1 MASSPKSPSVALVR
15 GALFA
20 LAVSACALLGAPA
33 VAQGI
38 QGGPVAGQSN
48 SFQVGFDGAIMAMG
62 GQPILVDRLA
72 IAGIGRGQRH
82 VFRGFPLSMFE
93 SVDLEV
99 ERIVAPGENVPAEVM
114 RGGAARRVTA
124 APLDAFVGSV
134 VGAEDSRVILTLGE
148 AGFFGSIEMGDRKF
162 MITSGDPRN
171 PHGPA
176 VFDMDSPQFQAMPVK
191 PFACNA
197 LRAPGGAGGGAP
209 GGTGGMPGTAAAPAT
224 CIQVELALDSDN
236 AFLELFPDTS
246 AALAYMQTLVIY
258 SSQIYQEDLQSGFD
272 ISFWRIWEDQD
283 PWSAAST
290 AQQLFQFRDYWKAN
304 ETDVHRDLAHLVSG
318 LGLGGG
324 VAFLEALCTGDFGYG
339 VSADLAGFF
348 PTPLQDRNG
357 SNWDIIVFS
366 HEIGHNFGAEHTH
379 DLIPAPD
386 CCFASADPAVGD
398 CPEQDCTNA
407 NRGTIM
413 SYCHLCAGGVGNITL
428 SFAPGNKTQM
438 AAYLD
443 TRSCLSTG
451 DCPTDSC
458 VLAVTPSQFSIG
470 KDGGCFSVNVL
481 PDPVASPA
489 DAGCPWTIS
498 GLPAWI
504 VRADADCNALP
515 PSADPAGNEA
525 GAVFFKVNKNTP
537 GIERSGTFT
546 VGGQSVSVRQLGG
559 TNCGIVLAANALSAR
574 ATAGSVVLPKLLTA
588 GCSWT
593 VSSSA
598 AWLSANPTSGAGSAT
613 ARDVTVTFLANTGAA
628 QRSGKLTFL
637 AEGEAQGIE
646 LTVTQVPAAPCVYT
660 LSTAALNVSPEAGTH
675 AVTVT
680 STVVDCTWTAS
691 TDSSWLSV
699 GPTSGSGTRQLFI
712 GVRENRT
719 SVARSGKVYVG
730 GGVITVT
737 QAAGPDCSLGA
748 VTLSSSSITTESPGG
763 SKVIAVEPAASWCS
777 WTASSNRSWLSAS
790 PASGTGDGDV
800 TITWQPNTSSSSRS
814 GTVTIGNKTYS
825 VTQLGVSGSAL
836 LSSWKAVGGI
846 SAAGNSSRTMVVPLE
861 AKSLLRVAYNVNF
874 RTVGTS
880 HLSEFILRVEIPG
893 STSKFISV
901 RPSTATNSGEC
912 VCTGSSTT
920 NLFAGAPFDIPA
932 GVRELKVFCYE
943 TADDGGPSQL
953 DAFMASGTITL
964 TFGTTT
970 GCSYSLSEGE
980 VNVPAAAGT
989 GTVVVNSSSSTC
1001 VWSASSNRSW
1011 LTVDAGGSGTRTIT
1025 YRFERNSST
1034 AARTGTITV
1043 AGQTLTVTQPG
1054 TVPWTPSMLET
1065 PKVWMRADEIP
1076 AADRAGGLVSRW
1088 ADLGPGG
1095 NALTATGVARPRWV
1109 SGAINGKAVVQF
1121 DGVDDILSR
1130 GTVSMPSGG
1139 SSGAAM
1145 FVVRKA
1151 TTATPAGS
1159 RQFAHLS
1166 TGSDAAQARLA
1177 LSTGVNGKAVA
1188 QGRRPDSG
1196 ALVSVTSA
1204 SAVTATSV
1212 QLQAAVLDP
1221 VSGKLTEFVNGASV
1235 GQASLGSSSV
1245 SSSVSAPKALRLG
1258 GSGVTGQLRYSGA
1271 IGEFLLVPGPVTE
1284 CQRRMIEGYLAH
1296 RWGIAASLPASHPY
1310 RAAPPDTSNAC
1321 E

>member
-1 MASSPKSPSVALVR
+1 
-15 GALFA
+15 
-20 LAVSACALLGAPA
+20 
-33 VAQGI
+33 
-38 QGGPVAGQSN
+38 
-48 SFQVGFDGAIMAMG
+48 
-62 GQPILVDRLA
+62 
-72 IAGIGRGQRH
+72 
-82 VFRGFPLSMFE
+82 
-93 SVDLEV
+93 
-99 ERIVAPGENVPAEVM
+99 
-114 RGGAARRVTA
+114 
-124 APLDAFVGSV
+124 
-134 VGAEDSRVILTLGE
+134 
-148 AGFFGSIEMGDRKF
+148 
-162 MITSGDPRN
+162 
-171 PHGPA
+171 
-176 VFDMDSPQFQAMPVK
+176 
-191 PFACNA
+191 
-197 LRAPGGAGGGAP
+197 
-209 GGTGGMPGTAAAPAT
+209 
-224 CIQVELALDSDN
+224 
-236 AFLELFPDTS
+236 
-246 AALAYMQTLVIY
+246 
-258 SSQIYQEDLQSGFD
+258 
-272 ISFWRIWEDQD
+272 
-283 PWSAAST
+283 
-290 AQQLFQFRDYWKAN
+290 
-304 ETDVHRDLAHLVSG
+304 
-318 LGLGGG
+318 
-324 VAFLEALCTGDFGYG
+324 
-339 VSADLAGFF
+339 
-348 PTPLQDRNG
+348 
-357 SNWDIIVFS
+357 
-366 HEIGHNFGAEHTH
+366 
-379 DLIPAPD
+379 
-386 CCFASADPAVGD
+386 
-398 CPEQDCTNA
+398 
-407 NRGTIM
+407 
-413 SYCHLCAGGVGNITL
+413 
-428 SFAPGNKTQM
+428 
-438 AAYLD
+438 
-443 TRSCLSTG
+443 
-451 DCPTDSC
+451 
-458 VLAVTPSQFSIG
+458 
-470 KDGGCFSVNVL
+470 
-481 PDPVASPA
+481 
-489 DAGCPWTIS
+489 
-498 GLPAWI
+498 
-504 VRADADCNALP
+504 
-515 PSADPAGNEA
+515 
-525 GAVFFKVNKNTP
+525 
-537 GIERSGTFT
+537 
-546 VGGQSVSVRQLGG
+546 
-559 TNCGIVLAANALSAR
+559 
-574 ATAGSVVLPKLLTA
+574 
-588 GCSWT
+588 
-593 VSSSA
+593 
-598 AWLSANPTSGAGSAT
+598 
-613 ARDVTVTFLANTGAA
+613 
-628 QRSGKLTFL
+628 
-637 AEGEAQGIE
+637 
-646 LTVTQVPAAPCVYT
+646 
-660 LSTAALNVSPEAGTH
+660 
-675 AVTVT
+675 
-680 STVVDCTWTAS
+680 
-691 TDSSWLSV
+691 
-699 GPTSGSGTRQLFI
+699 
-712 GVRENRT
+712 
-719 SVARSGKVYVG
+719 
-730 GGVITVT
+730 
-737 QAAGPDCSLGA
+737 
-748 VTLSSSSITTESPGG
+748 
-763 SKVIAVEPAASWCS
+763 
-777 WTASSNRSWLSAS
+777 
-790 PASGTGDGDV
+790 
-800 TITWQPNTSSSSRS
+800 
-814 GTVTIGNKTYS
+814 VTIGNKTYS
-825 VTQLGVSGSAL
+825 VTQLAVSGTAQTTN
-836 LSSWKAVGGI
+836 WKAVGGI

-912 VCTGSSTT
+912 ACTGSSTT

-1095 NALTATGVARPRWV
+1095 NALIATGVARPRWV

-1151 TTATPAGS
+1151 VTATPAGS